1 MPNSGT
7 ARFAWMVLFLAMG
20 VTTCVF
26 LRTEISGRQS
36 TGLRTEPRTADFPID
51 RPIRPFLL
59 TNQFGRPMTAS
70 SLTGAVTVFDV
81 IFTQCS
87 GQCHQ
92 LSFQMREIQK
102 QLPAGMPAQLMSL
115 TADPEFDTPEVL
127 EKYGRRYGYQTNN
140 WFFLTG
146 PKRDVY
152 QLAIQELLFSVVE
165 KPEVPR
171 STVDDRFIHTTA
183 YALVD
188 RRGHLRGVV
197 QGELTNA
204 VEEIV
209 RRVKVLAGEN

>member
-1 MPNSGT
+1 MTNSGT
-7 ARFAWMVLFLAMG
+7 ARIAWMVLFLAMG
-20 VTTCVF
+20 VTTWFF
-26 LRTEISGRQS
+26 LRSEISGRQR
-36 TGLRTEPRTADFPID
+36 TGETTEPGASDFPVD

-59 TNQFGRPMTAS
+59 TNQFGRPMTAG
-70 SLTGAVTVFDV
+70 SLRGRVTVFDV

-92 LSFQMREIQK
+92 LSLQMREIQK

-127 EKYGRRYGYQTNN
+127 EKYGRRYGYRTNN

-146 PKRDVY
+146 PKQDVY
-152 QLAIQELLFSVVE
+152 QLAIKELLFSVVE

-171 STVDDRFIHTTA
+171 STIDDRFIHTTA

-204 VEEIV
+204 VAEIV
-209 RRVKVLAGEN
+209 RRVKVLAAEN